1 MKTMVLLIVVSFLS
15 SCCTSKCCIERKEI
29 KKLAREVLYTPSLV
43 K

>member
-1 MKTMVLLIVVSFLS
+1 MKIIVLLIVVSFLS
-15 SCCTSKCCIERKEI
+15 SCCTSKCCVEHREV